1 MEMICVT
8 GDGNSVQA
16 AATPRQ
22 GTFAALRHRNF
33 RLMWVSLIV
42 SNSGTWLQT
51 VAQDYLVY
59 QVTHSA
65 WILGVVN
72 GVRAIALI
80 GLAFLGGTI
89 ADRLDQRKL
98 LMFTQS
104 CMAVTA
110 AVLGLLIQLEMIRV
124 WHIVAI
130 SFINALL
137 LALDQPARQSM
148 LPRLVPRHDLM
159 NAVALNSITF
169 TGAAAFGPALAG
181 PVIDKLGMTSG
192 FYLNAV
198 SFFVVIWA
206 VWAIRLPAA
215 PLRPQ
220 TEPVGQAVTAGLR
233 YIRSSPTILLLVS
246 LLTVFS
252 FFATPYQAVLPVFN
266 DQVFGG
272 SVTVLGNLRAAMGV
286 GALVGGFLLARFAA
300 FPRKD
305 WLVMGGALA
314 YSAALLGFSVTGW
327 LPGAVTLLFA
337 GSLLMTVFQSTAQT
351 LMQQVTADHMRG
363 RVMSLFAIS
372 VIGMWPLGSLPMGWA
387 TDRFGAPAAVAGGA
401 AVAGLFAVAAA
412 TRARRLLGP
421 AAGKVSENA

>member
-8 GDGNSVQA
+8 GAGNSTQS
-16 AATPRQ
+16 TPTRK
-22 GTFAALRHRNF
+22 GTFVALRHRNF
-33 RLMWVSLIV
+33 RLMWISLIV

-51 VAQDYLVY
+51 VAQDFLVY

-80 GLAFLGGTI
+80 GLAFVGGTI

-98 LMFTQS
+98 LIFTQS

-110 AVLGLLIQLEMIRV
+110 AVLGLLIQLHLIQV
-124 WHIVAI
+124 WQIIVI

-137 LALDQPARQSM
+137 LAVDQPARQSL
-148 LPRLVPRHDLM
+148 LPRLVPREDLM
-159 NAVALNSITF
+159 NAVALNSVTF
-169 TGAAAFGPALAG
+169 TGAAAALAG
-181 PVIDKLGMTSG
+181 PVIATLGMTSG
-192 FYLNAV
+192 FYMNAL

-215 PLRPQ
+215 TERRQP
-220 TEPVGQAVTAGLR
+220 EPVGEAIVSGLR
-233 YIRSSPTILLLVS
+233 YVRSSPTILLLVS

-252 FFATPYQAVLPVFN
+252 FFATPYQATLPVFAER
-266 DQVFGG
+266 VFGG
-272 SVTVLGNLRAAMGV
+272 GVTVLGNLRAAMGI
-286 GALVGGFLLARFAA
+286 GALVGGFMLARFAT

-305 WLVMGGALA
+305 WLVVGGCLA
-314 YSAALLGFSVTGW
+314 YSAALLAFSVTGW
-327 LPGAVTLLFA
+327 LPGAVTLLFT
-337 GSLLMTVFQSTAQT
+337 GSLVMTVFQSTAQT

-363 RVMSLFAIS
+363 RVMSLFAVS

-387 TDRFGAPAAVAGGA
+387 TDKFGAPAAVAGGA
-401 AVAGLFAVAAA
+401 AIAGVFALVLA
-412 TRARRLLGP
+412 TRAQRLLAP
-421 AAGKVSENA
+421 SAGNVADNV